1 MTADRTTGRR
11 TRVAVLF
18 GGRSVEREVSRIS
31 ARTIAGGLDPERYEV
46 IPIGVG
52 ADGRFLP
59 PAESARLLQPKPP
72 DRFVPP
78 EESSAAP
85 GTTSASLVPA
95 ELGPGRA
102 DVVFPIIHGT
112 SGEDGALQGFLEI
125 LDLPYV
131 GAGVA
136 GSAVGMDKA
145 LFKALV
151 RDAGIPAARAVTV
164 RSAGELAAPPYPLP
178 LFVKPVNGGS
188 SVGVTKVKRA
198 EDLGPAVEVALRY
211 DDRALVEEGIDAREI
226 ECAVL
231 GNDEPRA
238 SVPGEVV
245 PGREFYDYDDKYRED
260 NARFTIPADLP
271 PDVTEEVRR
280 LAVAVFRLAGL
291 SGMARVDFFVER
303 GTNRVLVNEV
313 NTLPGFTAISMY
325 PKMWEAS
332 GLPLPR
338 LLDELIR
345 LALER
350 HEKRRRLSHEPPAEL
365 K

>member
-1 MTADRTTGRR
+1 MTVPGE
-11 TRVAVLF
+11 RVRVVVLF
-18 GGRSVEREVSRIS
+18 GGKSVEREVSRIS
-31 ARTIAGGLDPERYEV
+31 ARTIAGGLDPARYEV
-46 IPIGVG
+46 IPVAVG
-52 ADGRFLP
+52 ADGRFLAS
-59 PAESARLLQPKPP
+59 AESARLLGPKPP
-72 DRFVPP
+72 ERFLPQGTRADVD
-78 EESSAAP
+78 ERADSS
-85 GTTSASLVPA
+85 SLVPA
-95 ELGPGRA
+95 EIGPGRA

-125 LDLPYV
+125 LGLPYV

-145 LFKALV
+145 LFKALL
-151 RDAGIPAARAVTV
+151 RDAGIPAARAVAV
-164 RSAGELAAPPYPLP
+164 RSASEIREAPFPLP
-178 LFVKPVNGGS
+178 VFVKPVNGGS
-188 SVGVTKVKRA
+188 SVGVTKVKRP
-198 EDLGPAVEVALRY
+198 EDLAAAIELALRY

-231 GNDEPRA
+231 GNEEPRA

-260 NARFTIPADLP
+260 NARFAIPADLP
-271 PDVTEEVRR
+271 PAVAEEVRT
-280 LAVAVFRLAGL
+280 LAVRVFRLAGL

-303 GTNRVLVNEV
+303 KTNRVLVNEV

-332 GLPLPR
+332 GLPLPK
-338 LLDELIR
+338 LLDELVR

-350 HEKRRRLSHEPPAEL
+350 HERRSRLSHEPPAEL